1 MRPPLRTAALLA
13 LCACSGGQVGGDR
26 AAWLQAR
33 LREDNLVWLARDPS
47 LVADK
52 LGRMAADPFDFMRGT
67 AGIYAADLLR
77 VDGGRVELGAL
88 DQPGLAALLFGDAHP
103 ENLGTGWPGAMDGGA
118 PEAGGLVVSFFDPD
132 AITFGPPSLEL
143 RRAALGFGALRLS
156 PGARVACP
164 RSCVE
169 GMARALGEGWAVG
182 LTEGEADPAE
192 EGLLLG
198 ALRLAAA
205 AEEAEPLERLSDV
218 DPETGLL
225 LRAPL
230 DEDGRG
236 QLDLGPAERA
246 QVGRLWAQLRAV
258 HPLRLLDA
266 ARRYGSGVSSI
277 PALRVLLLV
286 DQGEEGTQDDRVLDL
301 RELVDPPALPVAG
314 AAVAGV
320 FEDNAQRVEEG
331 AAALWPN
338 PEADPF
344 LLGLTDGEQSFRLR
358 GWRGAFRSFDH
369 LDLAAALEAGA
380 IGPPELAQL
389 AGAAGRALGAAHARA
404 PGPDGQP
411 VGPALRGALRA
422 AGGGSA
428 VGEGL
433 AAGVWA
439 DLEQLEADHA
449 LLQGLRAAH
458 GPLAGVD
465 AAPTR
470 GAWGEHGVQ

>member
-1 MRPPLRTAALLA
+1 MRAPLRTAALLT

-33 LREDNLVWLARDPS
+33 LRDDNLVWLSRDPA

-52 LGRMAADPFDFMRGT
+52 LERMAADPFDFMRGT
-67 AGIYAADLLR
+67 AGVYAADLLR
-77 VDGGRVELGAL
+77 IDGGADGLGAL

-103 ENLGTGWPGAMDGGA
+103 ENLGTGWPAAGSGAA
-118 PEAGGLVVSFFDPD
+118 PEASALVVSFFDPD
-132 AITFGPPSLEL
+132 AITFGPPGLEL
-143 RRAALGFGALRLS
+143 RRAALGFGALRLA
-156 PGARVACP
+156 PGARAACP
-164 RSCVE
+164 RSCAE
-169 GMARALGEGWAVG
+169 DMARALGEGWAEG
-182 LTEGEADPAE
+182 LSGAAADPAD
-192 EGLLLG
+192 EGLLLA
-198 ALRLAAA
+198 ALRLAAVSD
-205 AEEAEPLERLSDV
+205 EADPLERLSDV

-230 DEDGRG
+230 DAAGRG

-246 QVGRLWAQLRAV
+246 QVARLWAQIDEV
-258 HPLRLLDA
+258 HGLRLLDA

-286 DQGEEGTQDDRVLDL
+286 DQGEEGVEDDRVLDL

-320 FEDNAQRVEEG
+320 FEDNADRVARG
-331 AAALWPN
+331 AAALWPT
-338 PEADPF
+338 PDADPF
-344 LLGLTDGEQSFRLR
+344 LLGLTDGAQSFRLR

-369 LDLAAALEAGA
+369 LDLAAALDAGA
-380 IGPPELAQL
+380 VGPPELVQL
-389 AGAAGRALGAAHARA
+389 AGAAGRVLGAAHARA
-404 PGPDGQP
+404 PGPDGRP
-411 VGPALRGALRA
+411 VGPALRGALGA
-422 AGGGSA
+422 AGGGGA
-428 VGEGL
+428 LGEGL

-449 LLQGLRAAH
+449 LLIGLRAAH
-458 GPLAGVD
+458 GPLAGID